1 MSLVKILIES
11 RKDMFTSKFSNKF
24 SSEQLQQILDTTDVI
39 PNQGKY
45 LNFIGTVVNP
55 RNFQD
60 DLSIVT
66 KLLKKFS
73 ILGPNLVKKDI
84 NQYQSIKE
92 LKEVLLSYE
101 NRIRR
106 EVKKV
111 EGADIIYEDDSFVM
125 VHPKTYEASC
135 HYGAGTK
142 WCTTSSSNTFK
153 SYQNEKKLFYV
164 INKKKPSSDRFY
176 KIAILYNF
184 DGNQT
189 FYDAPDNMFKPELA
203 FTERSLTK
211 LLSAIESYVK
221 TEYEEE
227 YSKYEEKRKEEIEKE
242 KQRRREEQIR
252 MANIRVQ
259 QQERRETQQWNLDE
273 NPDDEE
279 ALKANALFGYL
290 VSIGNIT
297 PLTSEDIQRRVY
309 LQSELDRKMEIY
321 DNTENANEDTD
332 LVSEISVI
340 EDEILEIDQKED
352 VYVLIP
358 SEYGSWG
365 LTTFSYFNEEWVADS
380 EDNFEKASIDA
391 IDSLLDDIGYQGFN
405 TSFVANYIDE
415 NDIRRYIREF
425 FSEDV
430 YENPEAYL
438 EDSDRELSSN
448 QLTTIKNLESEW
460 ESLNEKEAETED
472 EIEIQEIIERI
483 DEIKDEIQE
492 INDNPDGDFNEDKID
507 DVINDMVNYNNRNI
521 ESFVMNYIGIPY
533 SEFIIQFI
541 NKDDFIEGVIET
553 DGFGSALNT
562 YDGDYYTYY
571 LRDNTYCIARFN

>member
-153 SYQNEKKLFYV
+153 SYQTEKKLFYL

-189 FYDAPDNMFKPELA
+189 FFDAPDKVFKPESV
-203 FTERSLTK
+203 FTERVLTK

-227 YSKYEEKRKEEIEKE
+227 YDKYEEKRKEEIEKQKE
-242 KQRRREEQIR
+242 RRREEQIR
-252 MANIRVQ
+252 IANIRAQ

-290 VSIGNIT
+290 VAINSVE
-297 PLTSEDIQRRVY
+297 PLTSKDIERRVY
-309 LQSELDRKMEIY
+309 LQSELDRLMEIY

-340 EDEILEIDQKED
+340 EDEILEINQKED

-358 SEYGSWG
+358 SDYGHWG
-365 LTTFSYFNEEWVADS
+365 LTTFSYFNEDWVVDT
-380 EDNFEKASIDA
+380 EDNFHKASFDA
-391 IDSLLDDIGYQGFN
+391 VDNLIDDIGYQGFN
-405 TSFVANYIDE
+405 NSFVANYIDE
-415 NDIRRYIREF
+415 NEIRSYIREF

-472 EIEIQEIIERI
+472 EIEIQEIIDRI

-533 SEFIIQFI
+533 SEFIVQFI
-541 NKDDFIEGVIET
+541 DKNEFIEGVIES
-553 DGFGSALNT
+553 DGFGAALNT
-562 YDGDYYTYY
+562 YDGNYDTYIFK
-571 LRDNTYCIARFN
+571 DNTYYIARFN